1 MIKDTILIVTDMIKM
16 GDIMTIILFM
26 FQGKNHTMLI
36 IINIL
41 EVMMITIIITTMI
54 TKMDTTIIIT
64 MITMIIMITAPALS
78 DLGGLRLV
86 AQGSAGWRLAGG
98 WLAAG
103 WLLLL

>member
-54 TKMDTTIIIT
+54 TTMDTTIITT
-64 MITMIIMITAPALS
+64 MITMMDITIKIKIIKVMTYMRMMVI
-78 DLGGLRLV
+78 
-86 AQGSAGWRLAGG
+86 
-98 WLAAG
+98 
-103 WLLLL
+103 